1 METRQGIAVSP
12 GVAIGPAV
20 VLGAEGFRIPQRLVA
35 VDIVDSEVHRLHG
48 ALQSV
53 IADLETHEALASA
66 RLGRQY
72 GAIFAAHRQLAQDP
86 KLGGEIERLIRE
98 NCFSPEFAVSRV
110 LREHARTLQ
119 KLGDGYF
126 AERAHDLLDLEKRI
140 LQHLLGERR
149 EELAHVQSQAVV
161 LAHNLTPSETANLD
175 KKFVLGFSTE
185 VGGKSSHT
193 AILAGALGRPAGGGG
208 GCFRAGVA
216 GGETVIIDGHEG
228 LVIIDPDEATLA
240 RYREADARQKTVA
253 IQLQS
258 LGPLPAQTKDGV
270 EIKLFGNIEFPSEVE
285 HCVECGAAGIG
296 LYRTEFLYLE
306 GGQEPTEQQHY
317 EAYARVLRAFPGKPV
332 VIRTLDLGAEKFPQT
347 MQQIIE
353 ATPNPTLGLRSLRLT
368 LANLPMFKTQL
379 RAILRVAALGDV
391 RLMFPLVST
400 LYELRQARW
409 LVAEVA
415 EDLAEEGLEHNP
427 KPKIGMMVEVPS
439 AAILAEEFARE
450 VDFFSIGTNDLIQ
463 YTLGVD
469 RANPAVSHLYSS
481 ADPAV
486 CRLIRQVVA
495 AAASRDVTVS
505 VCGQM
510 SSDPMFT
517 AFLVGTGLRELSVSP
532 NAILEVKQVIRSMTL
547 AQAREIAERS
557 VLFDVARDLESYFRG
572 ELHRLCPQ
580 SEI

>member
-1 METRQGIAVSP
+1 M
-12 GVAIGPAV
+12 

-35 VDIVDSEVHRLHG
+35 VDIVDSEVQRLHG

-193 AILAGALGRPAGGGG
+193 AILAGALGLPAVVGVWS
-208 GCFRAGVA
+208 FLAGVS